1 MEEKLREYAKLLIE
15 VGLNVQK
22 GQTVVIRCP
31 VECAFF
37 ARLCASAAYD
47 VGCREVVMR
56 WSDDYLSRE
65 RFLRADDSV
74 FDSLPLGQKEFLNGY
89 AAEGAAYLS
98 ISARDPEV
106 LRGVDLTVEKGDVV
120 AILGPSGSG
129 KTTLLRCLNFLE
141 TADAGQLVFDGESFD
156 LAHASRADIARLRKK
171 TAFVFQNYNLF
182 RNKTALQNV
191 SEGLIVARKLPKEQ
205 ADEIGMKMLAKVGLA
220 DRADYYPRQLS
231 GGQQQ
236 RVAIARA
243 LAADPEIIYFDEPTS
258 ALDPELT
265 GEVLSVMRQLAE
277 EGMTMLVV
285 THEMGF
291 ARNVSS
297 KTVFMENGVVV
308 EQAPSQQFFASP
320 KEERT
325 RAFLRRIAH
334 TE

>member
-1 MEEKLREYAKLLIE
+1 MAMLEIRGVRKSFHTYAKP
-15 VGLNVQK
+15 G
-22 GQTVVIRCP
+22 IRPGIFGRAPKP
-31 VECAFF
+31 V
-37 ARLCASAAYD
+37 S
-47 VGCREVVMR
+47 
-56 WSDDYLSRE
+56 
-65 RFLRADDSV
+65 
-74 FDSLPLGQKEFLNGY
+74 SL
-89 AAEGAAYLS
+89 
-98 ISARDPEV
+98 DV

-156 LAHASRADIARLRKK
+156 LAHASRTDIARLRKK

-191 SEGLIVARKLPKEQ
+191 TEGLIVARKLPKEQ

-265 GEVLSVMRQLAE
+265 GEVLRVLRELADRKT
-277 EGMTMLVV
+277 TMIIV
-285 THEMGF
+285 THEMHF
-291 ARNVSS
+291 ARDVADRIL
-297 KTVFMENGVVV
+297 FMDGGVVV
-308 EQAPSQQFFASP
+308 EEGPAKQLIDHPREQRTKQF
-320 KEERT
+320 
-325 RAFLRRIAH
+325 LAH
-334 TE
+334 YAE

>member
-1 MEEKLREYAKLLIE
+1 MAMLEIR
-15 VGLNVQK
+15 NVQK
-22 GQTVVIRCP
+22 TFRTYAKPGLFHRP
-31 VECAFF
+31 G
-37 ARLCASAAYD
+37 ARQAAS
-47 VGCREVVMR
+47 E
-56 WSDDYLSRE
+56 
-65 RFLRADDSV
+65 
-74 FDSLPLGQKEFLNGY
+74 LP
-89 AAEGAAYLS
+89 
-98 ISARDPEV
+98 V

-141 TADAGQLVFDGESFD
+141 TADAGQLVFDGERFD
-156 LAHASRADIARLRKK
+156 LAHAGRADIARLRKK

-191 SEGLIVARKLPKEQ
+191 TEGLIVARKLPKEQ
-205 ADEIGMKMLAKVGLA
+205 ADAIGMKMLAKVGLA

-334 TE
+334 TEE

>member
-22 GQTVVIRCP
+22 GQTLVISCP
-31 VECAFF
+31 VDCAFF

-47 VGCREVVMR
+47 VGCREVVMC

-141 TADAGQLVFDGESFD
+141 TADAGQLTFDGETFD
-156 LAHASRADIARLRKK
+156 LAQASRADIARLRKK
-171 TAFVFQNYNLF
+171 TAFVFQSYNLF

-191 SEGLIVARKLPKEQ
+191 TEGLIIARKMPKEQ
-205 ADEIGMKMLAKVGLA
+205 ADAVGMKMLEKVGLA

-243 LAADPEIIYFDEPTS
+243 LASDPEIIYFDEPTS

-265 GEVLSVMRQLAE
+265 GEVLAVMRQLAE

-308 EQAPSQQFFASP
+308 EQSPSHEFFANP

-325 RAFLRRIAH
+325 REFLRKIAH

>member
-1 MEEKLREYAKLLIE
+1 MAMLEIR
-15 VGLNVQK
+15 NVQK
-22 GQTVVIRCP
+22 TFRTYAKPGLFHRPGARKVI
-31 VECAFF
+31 
-37 ARLCASAAYD
+37 
-47 VGCREVVMR
+47 
-56 WSDDYLSRE
+56 SD
-65 RFLRADDSV
+65 
-74 FDSLPLGQKEFLNGY
+74 LP
-89 AAEGAAYLS
+89 
-98 ISARDPEV
+98 V

-191 SEGLIVARKLPKEQ
+191 TEGLIVARKLPKEQ

-265 GEVLSVMRQLAE
+265 GEVLNVIRSLKT
-277 EGMTMLVV
+277 GNSTMIVV
-285 THEMGF
+285 THEMEF
-291 ARNVSS
+291 ARHVADQ
-297 KTVFMENGVVV
+297 VLFMADGVIA
-308 EQAPSQQFFASP
+308 ESGTPEDLFNHPKSP
-320 KEERT
+320 ALQ
-325 RAFLRRIAH
+325 AFLSKAQNK
-334 TE
+334 